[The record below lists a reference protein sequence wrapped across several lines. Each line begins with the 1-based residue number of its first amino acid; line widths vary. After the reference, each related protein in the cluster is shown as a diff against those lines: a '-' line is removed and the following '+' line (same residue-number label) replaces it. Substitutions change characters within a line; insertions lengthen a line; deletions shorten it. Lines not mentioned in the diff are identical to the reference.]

1 MGKAPDKADASNKAE
16 APAKA
21 PRKAPARPR
30 RRSVN
35 TIKGD
40 LEMSLA
46 DLIALASSDPY
57 LVDAQAFLTQA
68 VACLGKQVM
77 TEGRKE
83 PPEPSTGG

>member
-1 MGKAPDKADASNKAE
+1 MGKAPAKAE
-16 APAKA
+16 APSKA

-35 TIKGD
+35 TIKAD

-46 DLIALASSDPY
+46 DLIALASTDPY
-57 LVDAQAFLTQA
+57 MTDAQAFLTQA

-77 TEGRKE
+77 AEGRND
-83 PPEPSTGG
+83 PNRPADGG